1 MGFRTL
7 QCVVLQRDLPEQGL
21 RSGDLGTIVETY
33 EPDGL
38 EVEFVTATGETIAVL
53 TLTERDVRKISAE
66 DVLATRS
73 SQSA

>member
-7 QCVVLQRDLPEQGL
+7 QCVVLQRDLPEQSL
-21 RSGDLGTIVETY
+21 RRGDLGTIVETY
-33 EPDGL
+33 EPDGI

-53 TLTERDVRKISAE
+53 TLSRRDVRKVSVE